1 MADPRLGT
9 TFAGYRIDR
18 ILGRGG
24 MGIVY
29 AAEQLS
35 LGREVALKLIAPELA
50 SDESLRARFE
60 GEARLAASL
69 DHPNIIPLFEA
80 GAYEG
85 TLFLAMRLVP
95 GTDLRTVLME
105 EGAMDPSRTAK
116 VIEQLAA
123 ALDAAHAAGL
133 VHRDV

>member
-9 TFAGYRIDR
+9 DFAGYHIEQL
-18 ILGRGG
+18 LGRGG
-24 MGIVY
+24 MGVVY
-29 AAEQLS
+29 SAVQHS
-35 LGREVALKLIAPELA
+35 LGRKVALKLIAPELA

-80 GAYEG
+80 GDFDE
-85 TLFLAMRLVP
+85 TLFLAMRLVD

-105 EGAMDPSRTAK
+105 GGAMRPDRTAHI
-116 VIEQLAA
+116 VEQLGAA
-123 ALDAAHAAGL
+123 
-133 VHRDV
+133 